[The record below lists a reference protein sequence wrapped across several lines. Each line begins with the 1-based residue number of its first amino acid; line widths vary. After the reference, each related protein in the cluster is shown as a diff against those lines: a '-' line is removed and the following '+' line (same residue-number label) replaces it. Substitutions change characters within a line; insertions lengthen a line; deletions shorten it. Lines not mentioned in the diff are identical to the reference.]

1 MLASLIEQ
9 VRVLRRLLLR
19 LTLLVMCARVCV
31 WLCERVQAK
40 STRVLHLSYM
50 GLERVPA
57 QVWTLTDLIRLDLG
71 HNDIRELH
79 PDIGKLTALEELWL
93 NSASGCVFVVGALTV
108 VGGGDGVV
116 E

>member
-1 MLASLIEQ
+1 
-9 VRVLRRLLLR
+9 
-19 LTLLVMCARVCV
+19 V